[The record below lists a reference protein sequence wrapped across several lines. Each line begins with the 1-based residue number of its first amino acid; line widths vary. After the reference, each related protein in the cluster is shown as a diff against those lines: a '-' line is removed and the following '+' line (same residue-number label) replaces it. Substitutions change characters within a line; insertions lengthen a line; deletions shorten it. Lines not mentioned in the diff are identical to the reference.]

1 MRFSCFFL
9 TISIIIGLSFSCNR
23 KIDEAF
29 VPNANLIV
37 HDTPLQTKQIAPYYS
52 FQSDDLKDAV
62 ELDGLID
69 SLLLLATPNS
79 DFAYQLFNLN
89 SNASFMPVALD
100 KNDSYCYSQIRNVN
114 GFLYLDILALNSRDL
129 LTIDL
134 KETINNKQVLLTER
148 VSLPAYAVSSFLIND
163 TILANICLDKSS
175 FSLRYIRKNDGVTL
189 KEVPLF
195 GTHKHLYSS
204 IPLFDSIQR
213 ISPNGNY
220 LVFCMRHF
228 DKLHIFNIRGNT
240 HYTVTTAPS
249 NLSDSKA
256 IKKFRK
262 TEEPYHP
269 PCYLDVS
276 VTDRAIYA
284 LHLSESPSKGIVP
297 TIQVFDWS
305 GNYLCELIV
314 REPIVG
320 ILTDEKGFTLY
331 GFCNMNKTL
340 FCYHTCNTP

>member
-1 MRFSCFFL
+1 MKRTLFLIISVFMGVSTSCDHN
-9 TISIIIGLSFSCNR
+9 SY
-23 KIDEAF
+23 EAY

-134 KETINNKQVLLTER
+134 EETINNKQVLLTER

-195 GTHKHLYSS
+195 GTHTHLYSS

-213 ISPNGNY
+213 ISPDGNY
-220 LVFCMRHF
+220 LVFCMQHF

-305 GNYLCELIV
+305 GNYLCEYLV
-314 REPIVG
+314 SEPLVSI
-320 ILTDEKGFTLY
+320 IIDEKNDSIY
-331 GFCNMNKTL
+331 GLSTPTNKLIRYNLTSL
-340 FCYHTCNTP
+340 